1 MQRQIIFL
9 MFSISGLEGLKL
21 FWLVVAILGSLSG
34 GICFAYCSVLL
45 LFTVILLIAI
55 PETAEYFY
63 VVSL

>member
-1 MQRQIIFL
+1 MQRQIVFL
-9 MFSISGLEGLKL
+9 MFSISGLEGLEL

-45 LFTVILLIAI
+45 LFTVVLLIAI
-55 PETAEYFY
+55 SETAEYFY